1 MRPKRVLGVQMER
14 NNTGAAL
21 QIQDRSPDSRPVVS
35 RNQSQT
41 QLTQPVAPW
50 ESTYHRNTFWGALS
64 VKPGSAGYSVEVRK
78 ELKKVEKNKR
88 GDIFTSTKY
97 PAESGLTLNA
107 PQNVFRC

>member
-88 GDIFTSTKY
+88 GDIFTST
-97 PAESGLTLNA
+97 LTVH
-107 PQNVFRC
+107 PQTAV